1 MFVNFSFLAK
11 SGKGERGESGLRREI
26 QNSSAE
32 EAGMRLVTTI
42 DKVTTS
48 IKIRSIQSV
57 PRFLT
62 LIFSEM

>member
-11 SGKGERGESGLRREI
+11 SGKGERGGIGFKARNAEFVGRR
-26 QNSSAE
+26 S
-32 EAGMRLVTTI
+32 MRLVTTV

>member
-32 EAGMRLVTTI
+32 EARDYMDR
-42 DKVTTS
+42 DNC
-48 IKIRSIQSV
+48 
-57 PRFLT
+57 
-62 LIFSEM
+62 